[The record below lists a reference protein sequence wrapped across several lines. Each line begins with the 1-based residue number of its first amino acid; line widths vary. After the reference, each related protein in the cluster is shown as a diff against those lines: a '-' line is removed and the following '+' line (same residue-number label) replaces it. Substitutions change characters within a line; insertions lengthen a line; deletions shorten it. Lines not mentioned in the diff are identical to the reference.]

1 MSKKSRA
8 SEPYYR
14 DQRATPTPD
23 TIRMISSL
31 NLDHSAWSINA
42 EDLNYPIISL
52 STYAQPWLS
61 RQYSNEL
68 INSCKLRSLLTEK
81 FTILLI
87 FLSRRTNRT
96 KLSSFLELFHA
107 FFFNSSFVDIFSI
120 PGTTKTTENT
130 LINPLYT
137 SYTIEILTI
146 LISSIEFSRSGIIAG
161 SPSFLHISARSFSR
175 IDSRDD

>member
-14 DQRATPTPD
+14 DQRATD

-81 FTILLI
+81 FTILRSFREERIAPNYQVSLNY
-87 FLSRRTNRT
+87 FTL
-96 KLSSFLELFHA
+96 SFLILHSSI
-107 FFFNSSFVDIFSI
+107 FFRESI

-175 IDSRDD
+175 IDSKDD

>member
-81 FTILLI
+81 FIILRSFREERI
-87 FLSRRTNRT
+87 APNY
-96 KLSSFLELFHA
+96 SFLELFHA

-161 SPSFLHISARSFSR
+161 SPSCLHISARSFSR